1 MRIDMM
7 AVHIVRFISRLEGA
21 ARALEARAD
30 QLTKDTETVDKEL
43 AAHAF
48 GLREGARAIQE
59 ALNGDIPTIILGEYK
74 VSPWCSRCAENYRTA
89 GSSLCDDCIEYFNYH
104 GWGSIEEK
112 E

>member
-30 QLTKDTETVDKEL
+30 QLTKDAE
-43 AAHAF
+43 AQAF